1 MCLGNTGS
9 VVKCLDMGARGSILH
24 YTFLTQNGFNGFHNS
39 LQGSQNKGF
48 FPDLYFAPTF
58 KGKSVGRGK
67 DTNSG
72 KCSKTFD
79 NMEVIKAVWKK
90 KIQANYSLK
99 HSCLYVIVNA
109 S

>member
-9 VVKCLDMGARGSILH
+9 VDKCLDMGARGSILH
-24 YTFLTQNGFNGFHNS
+24 YTFSTQNGFSGFHNS
-39 LQGSQNKGF
+39 LQESQSKGF

-72 KCSKTFD
+72 KCSKTFRQHGS
-79 NMEVIKAVWKK
+79 N
-90 KIQANYSLK
+90 QSSLK
-99 HSCLYVIVNA
+99 KEYRQNIV
-109 S
+109 